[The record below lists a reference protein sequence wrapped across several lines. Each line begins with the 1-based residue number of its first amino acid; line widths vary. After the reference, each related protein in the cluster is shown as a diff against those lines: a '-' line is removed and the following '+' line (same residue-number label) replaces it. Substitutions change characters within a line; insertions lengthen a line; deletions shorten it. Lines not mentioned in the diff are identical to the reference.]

1 MGIHEQLAQSIR
13 EGTLKSDTDILIV
26 AGPSYIDAFVAAVGG
41 NFPAGVRAEAFE
53 PSEPVPPHVLQGAT
67 QIVVEVDTR
76 DARSMRRLSALREV
90 HPEVPMIAAI
100 SDANVSL
107 VRTLVRQGVSD
118 VVSLPLDPEELM
130 QVVLEA
136 SVRRDTRPRAAQ
148 ALAPL
153 VAVARS
159 IGGCGATSIAT
170 HLASDL
176 AAHAPGG
183 RGAVVVDLDLQFGN
197 VAVYLGINARGNIN
211 DLLEAGNRLDDQ
223 LLSSVAGDAGDGL
236 SVIAAPEAI
245 LPLESVDTDQLL
257 RVIHL
262 LRQRYGYVVL
272 DLPANWTNWTLSAA
286 LAADAIVL
294 VCELSIAS
302 LRQARRRL
310 ELFNEVGIERSA
322 IEIVVNRVEHRLFK
336 AIDLDDVARTLHH
349 PVLGKVALEAP
360 LVSTSQD
367 QGMLA
372 SAVHRK
378 SKFMADVRAI
388 GKSLRESSLKR
399 KD

>member
-13 EGTLKSDTDILIV
+13 EGTLKSDTDILVI
-26 AGPSYIDAFVAAVGG
+26 ASGPYISAFNAAVGG
-41 NFPAGVRAEAFE
+41 RFPAGVRAHELDPAE
-53 PSEPVPPHVLQGAT
+53 QVPDAVIGEAT
-67 QIVVEVDTR
+67 QIVLEVDPR
-76 DARSMRRLSALREV
+76 DAGSMRRLSSLREHYV
-90 HPEVPMIAAI
+90 HVPLIAAI
-100 SDANVSL
+100 GDASVSL

-118 VVSLPLDPEELM
+118 VVSLPLEPEELM

-136 SVRRDTRPRAAQ
+136 SVRRDTRPRSTQ
-148 ALAPL
+148 KLAPL

-176 AAHAPGG
+176 AEYAGAA
-183 RGAVVVDLDLQFGN
+183 GAVIVDLDLQFGN
-197 VAVYLGINARGNIN
+197 VGIYLGVNARGSLN
-211 DLLEAGNRLDDQ
+211 DLLEAGDRLDDD
-223 LLSSVAGDAGDGL
+223 LLTSIIGEAGEGL
-236 SVIAAPEAI
+236 SVITAPEAI
-245 LPLESVDTDQLL
+245 LPLESVDIDQLL

-262 LRQRYGYVVL
+262 LRQRFGYVVL

-286 LAADAIVL
+286 LAANSIIL
-294 VCELSIAS
+294 ICELSIAS

-310 ELFNEVGIERSA
+310 ELFASVGIESSA
-322 IEIVVNRVEHRLFK
+322 VEIVVNRVENRLFK
-336 AIDLDDVARTLHH
+336 TIDLDDVSRTLNHR
-349 PVLGKVALEAP
+349 VLGKVALESP

-378 SKFMADVRAI
+378 SKFMADVRRL
-388 GKSLRESSLKR
+388 GQLLRDSSLKR
-399 KD
+399 ED

>member
-13 EGTLKSDTDILIV
+13 EGALKSDTDILIV
-26 AGPSYIDAFVAAVGG
+26 ASPPYIEAFVAAVGG
-41 NFPAGVRAEAFE
+41 DFPAGVRAEALD
-53 PSEPVPPHVLQGAT
+53 PSAQVPEYLLRGAT
-67 QIVVEVDTR
+67 QVVVEVDPR
-76 DARSMRRLSALREV
+76 DTRSMRRLSALREM
-90 HPEVPMIAAI
+90 HPDIPMIAAI
-100 SDANVSL
+100 GDASVSL

-118 VVSLPLDPEELM
+118 VVSLPLEPDELM

-136 SVRRDTRPRAAQ
+136 SVRRDTRPRAVQ

-176 AAHAPGG
+176 AANAPHGK
-183 RGAVVVDLDLQFGN
+183 GAVIVDLDMQFGN
-197 VAVYLGINARGNIN
+197 VGVYLGVNARGNLN
-211 DLLEAGNRLDDQ
+211 DLLEAGNRLDDE
-223 LLSSVAGDAGDGL
+223 LLSSVIGDAGGGL

-262 LRQRYGYVVL
+262 LRQRFDYVVL

-286 LAADAIVL
+286 LAASAIVL

-310 ELFNEVGIERSA
+310 ELFNDVGIERNA
-322 IEIVVNRVEHRLFK
+322 VEVVVNRVEHRLFK
-336 AIDLDDVARTLHH
+336 TIDLDDVARTLNHG
-349 PVLGKVALEAP
+349 VLGKVALEAP

-372 SAVHRK
+372 SDANRK
-378 SKFMADVRAI
+378 SKFMADVRAV
-388 GKSLRESSLKR
+388 GRSLREGALKR

>member
-1 MGIHEQLAQSIR
+1 M
-13 EGTLKSDTDILIV
+13 KSDTDILVV
-26 AGPSYIDAFVAAVGG
+26 AGRSWVDAFAAAVGG
-41 NFPAGVRAEAFE
+41 AFPAGVRTEALA
-53 PSEPVPPHVLQGAT
+53 PSEPIPDHVLAGAT
-67 QIVVEVDTR
+67 QLVVEVDPR
-76 DARSMRRLSALREV
+76 DPQSMRRLSALREV
-90 HPEVPMIAAI
+90 HPDVPMIAAI
-100 SDANVSL
+100 GDASISL

-136 SVRRDTRPRAAQ
+136 SVRRDTRPPAAQ

-170 HLASDL
+170 HLAADL
-176 AAHAPGG
+176 AANAPNGK
-183 RGAVVVDLDLQFGN
+183 GAIIVDLDLQFGN
-197 VAVYLGINARGNIN
+197 VGVYLGTSARGNMG
-211 DLLEAGNRLDDQ
+211 DLMDAGNRLDDD
-223 LLSSVAGDAGDGL
+223 LISSVMGDAGAGL
-236 SVIAAPEAI
+236 SVLTAPDAI

-257 RVIHL
+257 RVIQM
-262 LRQRYGYVVL
+262 LRQRFGYVVL

-286 LAADAIVL
+286 LAANAIVL

-310 ELFNEVGIERSA
+310 ELFHEVGIESSA
-322 IEIVVNRVEHRLFK
+322 VEIVVNRVENRLFK
-336 AIDLDDVARTLHH
+336 TIDLDDVARTLNHA
-349 PVLGKVALEAP
+349 VLGKIALEAP

-372 SAVHRK
+372 SQVHRK

-388 GKSLRESSLKR
+388 SKSLREGALKR